1 MERPPI
7 HLDNAATSHPKPPGV
22 AEAVTRHLNEIGA
35 SPGRGGYVGSVQSQA
50 VLDRLRSRLRRL
62 CNAPGS
68 DERMLFTLNGTDAL
82 NLAIRGLA
90 MPKLLRGEPVRVVAT
105 DLEHNSVIRPFRTL
119 ESLGAEVIFVPLD
132 PRTGAADP
140 HQFSEALGPETTL
153 CAAIHGSNVTGGT
166 QPIAE
171 FGAAAKAHNVPF
183 LVDASQTFGRIPV
196 DVQAMHIDMLAFS
209 GHKYLLGPLG
219 TGGLW
224 VREHLSLMPLRDGG
238 TGSMSEMES
247 QPECW
252 PDRFEAGSHNTT
264 GLFGLDAALEWIE
277 SQSVETLAARERDMH
292 LKIAACVA
300 TTPGLHRLG
309 PKNPALGTFALQHE
323 QYDPATFAAILDSQ
337 FHLHLRAGLHC
348 APRIHHQ
355 LQSDTTGG
363 AVRLSLGATTPL
375 DAVDRLAEALQ
386 AISKQEL
393 GV

>member
-22 AEAVTRHLNEIGA
+22 AEAVARHLTEIGA
-35 SPGRGGYVGSVQSQA
+35 SPGRGGYVGTVQSQA
-50 VLDRLRSRLRRL
+50 VVDRLRSRLRRL

-119 ESLGAEVIFVPLD
+119 ETLGAEVVFVPLD
-132 PRTGAADP
+132 PHTGVANP
-140 HQFSEALGPETTL
+140 NQFAEALSPETIL
-153 CAAIHGSNVTGGT
+153 CAAIHGSNVTGAV
-166 QPIAE
+166 QPLAE
-171 FGAAAKAHNVPF
+171 FGAAAKANHVPF
-183 LVDASQTFGRIPV
+183 LVDASQTLGRIPV
-196 DVQAMHIDMLAFS
+196 DVEAMQIDMLAFS

-224 VREHLSLMPLRDGG
+224 VRDHLNLMPLRDGG
-238 TGSMSEMES
+238 TGSMSELES

-252 PDRFEAGSHNTT
+252 PDRFEPGSHNTT

-277 SQSVETLAARERDMH
+277 TQSIETLATRERDLH
-292 LKIAACVA
+292 LKMAECIEA
-300 TTPGLHRLG
+300 TPGLHRLG
-309 PKNPALGTFALQHE
+309 PKAPTLGTFALQHDE
-323 QYDPATFAAILDSQ
+323 YDSATFAAILDSQ

-348 APRIHHQ
+348 APRIHRQ
-355 LQSDTTGG
+355 LNSDTTGG

-386 AISKQEL
+386 TISKQEL